1 MNSFLELVRKR
12 FSCRSFLDKSVPK
25 ELIEKI
31 FEAARV
37 APSAVNNQPWLFAV
51 ISEVTLKKMIASC
64 YSRPWLESAPI
75 IIVACGDHNR
85 SWRRADG
92 KDHCDIDVAIAI
104 DHLMLAATDNGLA
117 TCWVCKFDVM
127 KCSSILELPA
137 HITPVA
143 LIPLGYPKDTIDSEK
158 HLEKRKLLCDIV
170 FWDKIKF

>member
-1 MNSFLELVRKR
+1 MDSFLDLARKR
-12 FSCRSFLDKSVPK
+12 FSCRSFLDKDVPK
-25 ELIEKI
+25 EIIEKI
-31 FEAARV
+31 FEAARI
-37 APSAVNNQPWLFAV
+37 APSAVNGQPWLFVV
-51 ISEVTLKKMIASC
+51 ISDESLKKMIASC
-64 YSRPWLESAPI
+64 YSRTWLESAPA

-92 KDHCDIDVAIAI
+92 KDHCDIDMAIAI

-137 HITPVA
+137 HITPIA
-143 LIPLGYPKDTIDSEK
+143 LIPLGYPKDMINPEK

-170 FWDKIKF
+170 FWEKIKF